1 MLQSLFKVL
10 LVVIILVILVPLIL
24 LLFGEGALAYKIIG
38 WAFPK
43 KEKQEVV
50 VQGNDH
56 SQDNTIPYLQAQN
69 AEAKP
74 TATVKHIFV
83 DHNTQEGGE
92 KGMTIT
98 VEFETKNLKDAD
110 LYCLVRFYNEDGSP
124 LAQKSYNKKYLSV
137 NGNVIVGEYTSP
149 TYNDCITKTTLFMPY
164 DELPSN
170 GTERTEYI
178 MDASILQYHTE
189 TEYDVLER
197 SNTYSFCLIND
208 NQHESD

>member
-1 MLQSLFKVL
+1 MIEGLFKTL
-10 LVVIILVILVPLIL
+10 LVVILLVILIPLVL
-24 LLFGEGALAYKIIG
+24 LLFGEGALAYGIFG

-43 KEKQEVV
+43 KEKQEVII
-50 VQGNDH
+50 QENDD
-56 SQDNTIPYLQAQN
+56 SQDNTIPYLQARN
-69 AEAKP
+69 AEAKQ

-124 LAQKSYNKKYLSV
+124 LAQKNYNKKYLSV

-149 TYNDCITKTTLFMPY
+149 TYNDCTTKTTLFMPY

-170 GTERTEYI
+170 GTESTDYI

-197 SNTYSFCLIND
+197 SNSYSFYLKND
-208 NQHESD
+208 N

>member
-1 MLQSLFKVL
+1 MIQGLFKAL
-10 LVVIILVILVPLIL
+10 LVVILLVILIPLVL
-24 LLFGEGALAYKIIG
+24 LLFGEGALAYRIFG

-43 KEKQEVV
+43 KEKQEVII
-50 VQGNDH
+50 QENDD
-56 SQDNTIPYLQAQN
+56 SQDNTIPCLQARN
-69 AEAKP
+69 AEAKQ

-110 LYCLVRFYNEDGSP
+110 LYCLVRFYNEDGAP
-124 LAQKSYNKKYLSV
+124 LVQKNYNKKFLSV

-149 TYNDCITKTTLFMPY
+149 TYNDCTTRTTLFMPY
-164 DELPSN
+164 DELPTN
-170 GTERTEYI
+170 GTERTDYI
-178 MDASILQYHTE
+178 MDASILHYHTE

-197 SNTYSFCLIND
+197 SNSYSFYLKND
-208 NQHESD
+208 N

>member
-1 MLQSLFKVL
+1 MIEGLFKTL
-10 LVVIILVILVPLIL
+10 LVVILLVIIIPLVL
-24 LLFGEGALAYKIIG
+24 LLFGEGALAYKIFG
-38 WAFPK
+38 WALSK
-43 KEKQEVV
+43 DDKQEIV
-50 VQGNDH
+50 VQRNDDTK
-56 SQDNTIPYLQAQN
+56 DNTVTYHQIQN
-69 AEAKP
+69 TEAKP
-74 TATVKHIFV
+74 TTTVKHIFV
-83 DHNTQEGGE
+83 DHNTHEDGE

-124 LAQKSYNKKYLSV
+124 LAQKNYNKKYLSV

-149 TYNDCITKTTLFMPY
+149 TSNDCTTKTTLFMPY
-164 DELPSN
+164 DELPTN

-197 SNTYSFCLIND
+197 SNIYSFYLKN
-208 NQHESD
+208 NN

>member
-1 MLQSLFKVL
+1 MIQGLFKAL
-10 LVVIILVILVPLIL
+10 LVVILLVILIPLML
-24 LLFGEGALAYKIIG
+24 LLFGEGALAYKIFG

-50 VQGNDH
+50 IQGNDH

-69 AEAKP
+69 AEAKQ
-74 TATVKHIFV
+74 TATVKHIYV
-83 DHNTQEGGE
+83 DHNTIEDDK

-124 LAQKSYNKKYLSV
+124 LVQKSYNKKYLSV

-149 TYNDCITKTTLFMPY
+149 TYNDCTTKTTLFMPY

-178 MDASILQYHTE
+178 MDASILHYHTE

-197 SNTYSFCLIND
+197 SNSYSFYLKND
-208 NQHESD
+208 N

>member
-1 MLQSLFKVL
+1 MIQGLFKAL
-10 LVVIILVILVPLIL
+10 LVVILLVILIPLVL
-24 LLFGEGALAYKIIG
+24 LLFGEGALAYRIFG

-43 KEKQEVV
+43 KEKQEVII
-50 VQGNDH
+50 QENDD
-56 SQDNTIPYLQAQN
+56 SQDNTIPYLQARN
-69 AEAKP
+69 AEAKQ

-110 LYCLVRFYNEDGSP
+110 LYCLVRFYNEDGAP
-124 LAQKSYNKKYLSV
+124 LVQKNYNKKFLSV

-149 TYNDCITKTTLFMPY
+149 AYNDCTTKTTLFMPY

-170 GTERTEYI
+170 GTERTDYI

-197 SNTYSFCLIND
+197 SNSYSFYLKND
-208 NQHESD
+208 N